1 VVHEVTNLND
11 SGTGSLRACVQ
22 ASGPR
27 TCVFRVGGTIVL
39 QSSLNISNPYLTI
52 AGQTAPGGGIQLT
65 NSSNCNVSSNCTLV
79 HITAGHDF
87 IIRYLRLRF
96 SPESGTNYSDGIGI
110 VSPSTPVYNVIFDH
124 VSLAWWEWDGTDLYQ
139 GYSAANNIYNFT
151 QQYTLLAEG
160 NYNTNGNVAAM
171 LGGCYIYT
179 QICDAM
185 QDLDFH
191 HNFIAGTNHRNPVHV
206 GNRGRIVNNLVYNT
220 TYYQSLAGG
229 HKDFIG
235 NYYKDG
241 PYCCRSN
248 PEIETYPGNSS
259 GGGSANPDLYIA
271 GNAAGS
277 NGFNPNADQ
286 WTGGTTCTN
295 CSATN
300 TLTGLAPGPNGPG
313 PNMLNIPIPTT
324 YRRLTPLAPV
334 GTPINVDSAVA
345 IASPSGVL
353 LPDYPNSQGNPG
365 VGASAKLNDVA
376 CDGTWVANRD
386 PQDTTYINQFI
397 NNAGHSNNIV
407 GPGTLPTLATG
418 TPCASSLR
426 DGIADAWKAKY
437 ALSTTDATLYQRTA
451 PNGYTYLENYLNGTN
466 PTVAARA
473 TSSRSFWAG
482 LTSPKA
488 TDGFRHSELPSFRRR
503 NETIQLFLSPSADF
517 LRRVG
522 ELSLLP
528 YPAANSADTRR
539 RLESSASAS
548 LISN

>member
-1 VVHEVTNLND
+1 M
-11 SGTGSLRACVQ
+11 
-22 ASGPR
+22 
-27 TCVFRVGGTIVL
+27 
-39 QSSLNISNPYLTI
+39 
-52 AGQTAPGGGIQLT
+52 
-65 NSSNCNVSSNCTLV
+65 

-139 GYSAANNIYNFT
+139 GYSSAANIYNFT
-151 QQYTLLAEG
+151 EQYTLSAEG
-160 NYNTNGNVAAM
+160 NYNTNGDVAAM
-171 LGGCYIYT
+171 IGGCYIYT

-191 HNFIAGTNHRNPVHV
+191 HNFITGTNHRNPVHV

-286 WTGGTTCTN
+286 WSGGTTCTN
-295 CSATN
+295 CTAIN

-313 PNMLNIPIPTT
+313 PNLLNIPIPAI
-324 YRRLTPLAPV
+324 YRRLRPLPV
-334 GTPINVDSAVA
+334 VGIR
-345 IASPSGVL
+345 IAADPALSLAASNGIL
-353 LPDYPNSQGNPG
+353 LPDYPNSQNNPG
-365 VGASAKLNDVA
+365 VGASAKLNDSA
-376 CDGTWVANRD
+376 CDGTWVSNRD
-386 PQDTTYINQFI
+386 SLDKRYVNEARTGT
-397 NNAGHSNNIV
+397 GHSKDITR
-407 GPGTLPTLATG
+407 PGALPALTAG
-418 TPCASSLR
+418 TPCIDSDHDGIPDAWEIAHGLDPNDPSDGPKLNR
-426 DGIADAWKAKY
+426 DG
-437 ALSTTDATLYQRTA
+437 
-451 PNGYTYLENYLNGTN
+451 YTNLEHYLNGSS
-466 PTVAARA
+466 PARTDDDFKGHPRNFSPRTYIRYVLHILA
-473 TSSRSFWAG
+473 RSWRAYV
-482 LTSPKA
+482 LA
-488 TDGFRHSELPSFRRR
+488 R
-503 NETIQLFLSPSADF
+503 LS
-517 LRRVG
+517 
-522 ELSLLP
+522 
-528 YPAANSADTRR
+528 
-539 RLESSASAS
+539 
-548 LISN
+548 